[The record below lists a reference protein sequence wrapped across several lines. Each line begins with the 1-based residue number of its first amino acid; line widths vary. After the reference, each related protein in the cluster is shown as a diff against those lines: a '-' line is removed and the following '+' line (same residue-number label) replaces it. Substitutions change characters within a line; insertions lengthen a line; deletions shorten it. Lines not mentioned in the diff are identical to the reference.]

1 MTPLSGASFQ
11 FPGLTTPAVPGLI
24 PDNMANMV
32 PSVAASSLMAPT
44 ISNYSG
50 LSNMSRIAGY
60 TPSSVF
66 TDPVSAS
73 TFAGG
78 GNSPALGTGGFF
90 GNGQNLGFNG
100 PTLGLALGCLQ
111 TIGGLWSAYQA
122 MKLAKSQ
129 FKFTKDVTNTNLA
142 NSIKSYN
149 TALFDRARSR
159 AVVEGQTD
167 AQRDQYIQDNSLS
180 RNPGG

>member
-11 FPGLTTPAVPGLI
+11 FPGLQTPAVPGLI
-24 PDNMANMV
+24 PDAYANV
-32 PSVAASSLMAPT
+32 PSVAASSLAAPDWLNMAAPNT
-44 ISNYSG
+44 TVNAASLGNLVSP
-50 LSNMSRIAGY
+50 STTVNNMGM
-60 TPSSVF
+60 P
-66 TDPVSAS
+66 
-73 TFAGG
+73 
-78 GNSPALGTGGFF
+78 GTGGFF

-100 PTLGLALGCLQ
+100 PTLGLALGGLQ
-111 TIGGLWSAYQA
+111 TIGGLWSAFQA
-122 MKLAKSQ
+122 QKLAKQQ
-129 FKFTKDVTNTNLA
+129 FKFTRDVTNTNLA

-159 AVVEGQTD
+159 AVVEGQSN